1 MAVGIP
7 QLLLIVAIS
16 TFENDIMLCFNLRKQ
31 HSLLRNLCLRHK

>member
-16 TFENDIMLCFNLRKQ
+16 TFENDTMLRIIVLGFY
-31 HSLLRNLCLRHK
+31 

>member
-16 TFENDIMLCFNLRKQ
+16 TFENDTM
-31 HSLLRNLCLRHK
+31 LRHSMTILSNFILGIMNA